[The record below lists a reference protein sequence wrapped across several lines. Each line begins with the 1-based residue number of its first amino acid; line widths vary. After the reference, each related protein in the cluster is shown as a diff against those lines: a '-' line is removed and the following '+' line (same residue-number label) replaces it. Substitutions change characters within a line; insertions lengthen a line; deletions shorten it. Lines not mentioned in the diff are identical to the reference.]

1 MGFEGPIGLL
11 SYSLWPLTCAFG
23 FLQIPRNLG
32 VQGSLKGKT
41 IRSARKESFTDLL
54 LLHSKRE
61 PMLPAFYTHI
71 HTPTPHTPPPT
82 HTHTSPDS
90 LTEARAGGGQDRGG
104 TERKLSGER
113 RWTLPPRNPL
123 SPRLS
128 LY

>member
-41 IRSARKESFTDLL
+41 IRSARKESSTDLL

-71 HTPTPHTPPPT
+71 HTPTPHTAPT
-82 HTHTSPDS
+82 HTHGS
-90 LTEARAGGGQDRGG
+90 
-104 TERKLSGER
+104 
-113 RWTLPPRNPL
+113 
-123 SPRLS
+123 
-128 LY
+128 